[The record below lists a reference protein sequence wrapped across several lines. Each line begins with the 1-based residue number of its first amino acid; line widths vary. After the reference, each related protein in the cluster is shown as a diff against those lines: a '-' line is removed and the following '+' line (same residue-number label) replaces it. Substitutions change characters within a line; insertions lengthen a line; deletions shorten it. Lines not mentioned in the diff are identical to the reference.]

1 MRATPEAVGG
11 LDVVGTL
18 FRDGGLICWDED
30 VGALSVVDVL
40 ERDDGPTAGLG
51 VVITCDML
59 PEAGSNSPVG
69 VLLVNVE
76 VSFVDVWEPDA
87 IVMLVNIVTEVDGVE
102 ESRVEVVVAL
112 RLVVAE
118 MEVAS
123 VDEMFA
129 LENVSVD
136 KVGDDVSV
144 ELTEMSVE
152 E

>member
-1 MRATPEAVGG
+1 MGATPEAVGG

-18 FRDGGLICWDED
+18 FCDGGLICWDEG

-40 ERDDGPTAGLG
+40 ERDDGTTAELG

-76 VSFVDVWEPDA
+76 VSFVDVGDPDA
-87 IVMLVNIVTEVDGVE
+87 VVMLVNIVTEVDGVE